1 MITIYIIEF
10 FIFSFIGW
18 ILDSSYRSIVSHK
31 FVNAGYFRGPF
42 CPIYGFGGVVLV
54 LIFKIPGLQLVWLL
68 IFASLALILIEYL
81 GSVIS
86 EKLLK
91 VKLWDYSKSTFNIG
105 GRVDLLHSIYWIIL
119 AVLFFYFIFPL
130 VLTFETK
137 LLIPSY
143 LDIPCLVVFV
153 VGLVWLTL
161 RKNPK
166 RYLDFSEKI
175 INLTVAEYQTLYS
188 DIKRLSK
195 AKTLEIKNKIQV
207 RIDQKLSN
215 SGAKL
220 KTKT

>member
-18 ILDSSYRSIVSHK
+18 ILDSSYRSIASRK

-42 CPIYGFGGVVLV
+42 CPIYGFGGVILV
-54 LIFKIPGLQLVWLL
+54 LIFKIPQLQSAWLL

-91 VKLWDYSKSTFNIG
+91 VKLWDYTKSPFNIG
-105 GRVDLLHSIYWIIL
+105 GRIDLLHSVYWIIL
-119 AVLFFYFIFPL
+119 AILFFYFIFPYL
-130 VLTFETK
+130 LIFETK
-137 LLIPSY
+137 ILISSY
-143 LDIPCLVVFV
+143 LDIPCLLVFV

-161 RKNPK
+161 RKTPK
-166 RYLDFSEKI
+166 RYLDFKEKI
-175 INLTVAEYQTLYS
+175 INLTVGEYQILHS
-188 DIKRLSK
+188 DIKKLSK
-195 AKTLEIKNKIQV
+195 AKTLELKNRIQV
-207 RIDQKLSN
+207 RINQKLSN

-220 KTKT
+220 KTKA